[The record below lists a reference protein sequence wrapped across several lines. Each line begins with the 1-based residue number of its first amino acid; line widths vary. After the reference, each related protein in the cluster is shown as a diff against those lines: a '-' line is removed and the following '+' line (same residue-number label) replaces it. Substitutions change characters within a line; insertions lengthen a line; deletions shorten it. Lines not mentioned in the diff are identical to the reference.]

1 MQQEPPF
8 VAVRTT
14 AENHKKPGIS
24 QAGLATKLAFF
35 IAGFGLA
42 CWAPM
47 VPYAKARLGASH
59 AELGTVLL
67 FLGLGSV
74 LGMPAAGT
82 LAGRLGSKAI
92 IVAGSVGLLLALPM
106 MAGASTGLAL
116 GAALFL
122 FGLSLG
128 AVDVAANI
136 HGTEVQTRAGRPL
149 MSSFHGLYSVG
160 GLVGAAGMTAA
171 LSFGLGIVASAMIA
185 SAIIVTCIAVAIS
198 RLLATRAPV
207 QSEGSFFVMPHGI
220 VVLLGVMAL
229 LIFLVEGAV
238 LDWGA
243 VLLSEY
249 RDVSIGNAG
258 AGYVVFALTMT
269 IARLVGD
276 RFVLAVGNRATLL
289 IGSALTLAG
298 IALAT
303 WGSSFALILVGFGIA
318 GFGAAN
324 IVPVLFSLAGTQ
336 KMMPA
341 GYAIAATSTLGYLG
355 VFLGPAVIGYAAGL
369 IGLPA
374 AFGAL
379 AALMVIVAGLSGIVV
394 RYILGPTTRIERA

>member
-1 MQQEPPF
+1 MPIQLPLE
-8 VAVRTT
+8 AVQAT
-14 AENHKKPGIS
+14 AANDGGPSIS
-24 QAGLATKLAFF
+24 QAKLATKLAFF

-67 FLGLGSV
+67 FLGLGSI

-82 LAGRLGSKAI
+82 LAGRLGSKTA
-92 IVAGSVGLLLALPM
+92 IVAGSLGLLLALPL
-106 MAGASTGLAL
+106 MALATNGFAL

-122 FGLSLG
+122 FGLCLG
-128 AVDVAANI
+128 VVDVAAKI
-136 HGTEVQTRAGRPL
+136 HGTEVQLRAGRPL
-149 MSSFHGLYSVG
+149 MSSFHGLYSFG
-160 GLVGAAGMTAA
+160 GLVGAAAMTAA
-171 LSFGLGIVASAMIA
+171 LSFGLGIFASASAA
-185 SAIIVTCIAVAIS
+185 SAIILICVAIAAS
-198 RLLATRAPV
+198 RFLATRAPM
-207 QSEGSFFVMPHGI
+207 QRKRPAFVMPHGI
-220 VVLLGVMAL
+220 VILLGLMAM

-243 VLLSEY
+243 VLLAEY
-249 RDVSIGNAG
+249 RNVSVGSAG
-258 AGYVVFALTMT
+258 AGYVVFALAMT

-276 RFVLAVGNRATLL
+276 RFVLAAGARAALL
-289 IGSALTLAG
+289 LGAALTLVGVAM
-298 IALAT
+298 AA
-303 WGSSFALILVGFGIA
+303 WFESFALILLGFGIA

-336 KMMPA
+336 KVMPA

-355 VFLGPAVIGYAAGL
+355 VFLGPAAIGYVAGFT
-369 IGLPA
+369 GLPM

-379 AALMVIVAGLSGIVV
+379 AALMAIVAGLAGIVA
-394 RYILGPTTRIERA
+394 RRI